1 MRAPDSAL
9 MHRQSSPSETHLNIL
24 STLAVQGAMPA
35 LSASYEKLTGMGVVI
50 EFAPTNGLM
59 ARIEAGERADV
70 AILTR
75 EGVDQLAE
83 RGVLRGDSVVDVV
96 RSYVG
101 LAVRAGAPRPDIGS
115 PQALRAALLGAKS
128 IAYSRIG
135 ASGIFF
141 ARLIQRLGIAQEVNA
156 KATVIPSGF
165 TAELAARGE
174 VELAVQ
180 QVSELMVVAGVD
192 VVGPLPIELQQPAM
206 FSAGVFADAAEQEQ
220 AARFVQFLT
229 SAAAAPA
236 LQAAG
241 LEPVATQR

>member
-1 MRAPDSAL
+1 
-9 MHRQSSPSETHLNIL
+9 
-24 STLAVQGAMPA
+24 MPA

-59 ARIEAGERADV
+59 ARIEAGDRADV

-75 EGVDQLAE
+75 EGADQLAE

-135 ASGIFF
+135 ASGILF
-141 ARLIQRLGIAQEVNA
+141 ARLIERLGIAQEVNS

-180 QVSELMVVAGVD
+180 QVSELMMVAGVD

-206 FSAGVFADAAEQEQ
+206 FSAGVFVESAEPEQ
-220 AARFVQFLT
+220 SARFVQFLT
-229 SAAAAPA
+229 SAPAAPA